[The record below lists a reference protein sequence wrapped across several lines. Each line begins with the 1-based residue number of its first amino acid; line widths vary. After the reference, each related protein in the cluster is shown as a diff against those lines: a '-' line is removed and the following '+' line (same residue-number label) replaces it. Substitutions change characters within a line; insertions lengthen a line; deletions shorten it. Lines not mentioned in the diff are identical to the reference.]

1 MAKPLVFQT
10 DKAHPFS
17 ITKLDRK
24 KLYGWKELVAYDSN
38 GEKCIKADI
47 DASGSFIIPKGG
59 RTLGVLDN
67 EGNWVEKKELKA
79 VYKDGG
85 TPAVPI
91 ASSFD
96 HPIKLQKTVTV
107 EEFLDHSIE
116 SVYLLEPEDGG
127 KELVKQVKKSDK
139 IFTFTFNYRT
149 AYEGSP
155 AFIIESKGKLFI
167 LVGYLCP
174 FDFIGLDQVGD
185 IGAEEDEEEFEEDI
199 DFSMM

>member
-1 MAKPLVFQT
+1 MAKQLVFQT
-10 DKAHPFS
+10 DKSHPFS

-24 KLYGWKELVAYDSN
+24 KLYGWKDIIAYDSE
-38 GEKCIKADI
+38 GQECIKADI

-59 RTLGVLDN
+59 KALGTLDN
-67 EGNWVEKKELKA
+67 KGNWVDKKELKA

-96 HPIKLQKTVTV
+96 QPIKLEKRVTV

-116 SVYLLEPEDGG
+116 SVYLLESEDG
-127 KELVKQVKKSDK
+127 KELLKQIKKSDK
-139 IFTFTFNYRT
+139 IFTFTFNYRQ

-155 AFIIESKGKLFI
+155 AFIIESKGKLFM
-167 LVGYLCP
+167 LVGYLCR
-174 FDFIGLDQVGD
+174 FDFITLEDMGE
-185 IGAEEDEEEFEEDI
+185 ISAEEDEDEFEEDI